1 MLTVLGVVF
10 GAALTVVEILSG
22 GPLLPMLMATLASF
36 AVPYLLL
43 FLAGALTTLTQW
55 RHIRASAWKKILYT
69 ITFPIYMTTYVPITI
84 MALLG
89 KVEWKPIEHRAVMSI
104 QELK

>member
-1 MLTVLGVVF
+1 
-10 GAALTVVEILSG
+10 
-22 GPLLPMLMATLASF
+22 MLMATLASF

-55 RHIRASAWKKILYT
+55 RHIRASTWKKILYT

>member
-1 MLTVLGVVF
+1 M
-10 GAALTVVEILSG
+10 S
-22 GPLLPMLMATLASF
+22 
-36 AVPYLLL
+36 
-43 FLAGALTTLTQW
+43 
-55 RHIRASAWKKILYT
+55 IRASAWKKILYT